1 MRLALG
7 NFCEGFA
14 KQIKIKVFAVVG
26 IALVGIAVLAVS
38 GCNQF
43 IEKNDE
49 ELKKDVLKL
58 ANQMIQEK
66 PIIPKTV
73 SAVEVRSMY
82 LPKEPLS
89 KRVGYADVVFKSQRT
104 GKTEVLRYDVT
115 VTGLIYLEIQLNNP
129 LEMFK
134 LSALDWSEDLLR

>member
-1 MRLALG
+1 
-7 NFCEGFA
+7 
-14 KQIKIKVFAVVG
+14 
-26 IALVGIAVLAVS
+26 
-38 GCNQF
+38 
-43 IEKNDE
+43 
-49 ELKKDVLKL
+49 
-58 ANQMIQEK
+58 
-66 PIIPKTV
+66 
-73 SAVEVRSMY
+73 MY

-89 KRVGYADVVFKSQRT
+89 KRVGHADVVFKSQHT

>member
-1 MRLALG
+1 MRLGLG
-7 NFCEGFA
+7 KCCGIFA
-14 KQIKIKVFAVVG
+14 KRVKTKLVAAIGV
-26 IALVGIAVLAVS
+26 ALVGVAFLTVA
-38 GCNQF
+38 GCDQF

-49 ELKKDVLKL
+49 ELKKEVLKL
-58 ANQMIQEK
+58 ANQMVQEK
-66 PIIPKTV
+66 PMIPKTV
-73 SAVEVRSMY
+73 RAVEVRNMY

-115 VTGLIYLEIQLNNP
+115 VTGFMYLEIQLSNP

-134 LSALDWSEDLLR
+134 LSALDWSADLL